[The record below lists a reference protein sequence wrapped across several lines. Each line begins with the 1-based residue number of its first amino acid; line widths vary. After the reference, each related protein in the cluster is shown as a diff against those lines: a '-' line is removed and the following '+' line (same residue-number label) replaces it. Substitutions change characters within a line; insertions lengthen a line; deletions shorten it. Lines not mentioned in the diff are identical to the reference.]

1 MIKDYSNL
9 TSRIYTQLSPELSQE
24 FHNMLTDMASELSR
38 LYEIENAKPSIAL
51 EKVNHIL
58 SLFGGEKVQIETMT
72 LSKCNILTIKQA
84 LMKAEEDKKF
94 IDLILNKPQLLN
106 CFGLDGVLTWED
118 FEDTYSDEDKEYI
131 NTTKEEFEFMRNQ
144 LIKRGKINE

>member
-1 MIKDYSNL
+1 MKDYSNL